1 MKPIKVLTVFG
12 TRPEAIKM
20 CPVIKALEKENRIQS
35 VVCVTG
41 QHREMLQNVLDIFDV
56 RPDYSLRV
64 MREGQH
70 LSDLTARIITETR
83 AVFDAEKPD
92 LALVHGDTTTTFSA
106 ALSAFYARVPV
117 GHVEAGLRTES
128 IASPFPEELNRRL
141 TSRIAILHF
150 APTEKNARNLRDE
163 GITENVF
170 VTGNTAIDALRY
182 TVDDGYRFSAEAVRR
197 LDFSERIVTVT
208 AHRRENWGAPL
219 ENICRAL
226 LALSGTHRDL
236 RFVFPMHPNPVVRDT
251 VVPLLSGNP
260 RFLLIEPL
268 DTRDM
273 HNLMKR
279 SYLILT
285 DSGGLQE
292 EAPALGVP
300 TVVLREETERGEAVE
315 SGTVV
320 LAGTTKEGIV
330 AQAERLISDE
340 EARRRMIE
348 TVSPYGDGFASER
361 IVEGIMGYF
370 AG

>member
-1 MKPIKVLTVFG
+1 MKPIKVLTTFG

-20 CPVIKALEKENRIQS
+20 CPVIKALEKDRRIQS
-35 VVCVTG
+35 VVCATG
-41 QHREMLQNVLDIFDV
+41 QHREMLQNTLDLFGV
-56 RPDYSLRV
+56 KPDYNLRV
-64 MREGQH
+64 MREGQP
-70 LSDLTARIITETR
+70 LPDMTARILTETR

-106 ALSAFYARVPV
+106 ALSAFYARIPV

-128 IASPFPEELNRRL
+128 FASPFPEELNRRL
-141 TSRIAILHF
+141 TSRIATLHF
-150 APTEKNARNLRDE
+150 APTEKNARNLRSE

-182 TVDDGYRFSAEAVRR
+182 TVADDYRFSSEAVGR

-208 AHRRENWGAPL
+208 AHRRENWGQPL

-226 LALSGTHRDL
+226 LTLSGLHPDI
-236 RFVFPMHPNPVVRDT
+236 RFVFPMHPNPVVRNT
-251 VVPLLSGNP
+251 VIPLLSQNP

-279 SYLILT
+279 SFLVLT

-300 TVVLREETERGEAVE
+300 TVVLREETEREEAVE
-315 SGTVV
+315 SGTVA
-320 LAGTTKEGIV
+320 LAGTAKEGIV

-340 EARRRMIE
+340 GARRRMAE
-348 TVSPYGDGFASER
+348 AASPYGDGFASER
-361 IVEGIMGYF
+361 ILGGILGYF
-370 AG
+370 RR